1 MQKTKDKRQKT
12 KVSKKRVTIYQ
23 NQEPMKG
30 MTLIVK
36 KTTQL
41 IAGMIF
47 MYGIYVIVHGHL
59 TPGGG
64 FAGGVVIAG
73 SLILVILSYGG
84 DFMKLI
90 KEEAGTTIV
99 ESLATILVILI
110 AVSGFLF
117 GTKIFFNNFLPKGIV
132 GHLVSAGVLPLY
144 NIFVGIEVAASIFII
159 FLSLIIFKEESKE

>member
-1 MQKTKDKRQKT
+1 
-12 KVSKKRVTIYQ
+12 
-23 NQEPMKG
+23 MKG

-64 FAGGVVIAG
+64 FAGGVIIAG
-73 SLILVILSYGG
+73 SFILITLAYGG
-84 DFMKLI
+84 DFMKLL
-90 KEEAGTTIV
+90 KAESGTTII
-99 ESLATILVILI
+99 ESCATIMVIML
-110 AVSGFLF
+110 AVAGFLF
-117 GTKIFFNNFLPKGIV
+117 GTKIFFNNFLPKGIA

-144 NIFVGIEVAASIFII
+144 NIFVGAEVAASIFVI
-159 FLSLIIFKEESKE
+159 FLSLIIFKEEEQK

>member
-1 MQKTKDKRQKT
+1 
-12 KVSKKRVTIYQ
+12 
-23 NQEPMKG
+23 

-36 KTTQL
+36 KTSQL

-73 SLILVILSYGG
+73 SLILITLANGG

-99 ESLATILVILI
+99 ESMATLMVVMV
-110 AVSGFLF
+110 ATGGFLF
-117 GTKIFFNNFLPKGIV
+117 GAHVFFNNFLPKGVV
-132 GHLVSAGVLPLY
+132 GHLISAGVLPLY
-144 NIFVGIEVAASIFII
+144 NIFIGTEVAASIFII
-159 FLSLIIFKEESKE
+159 FLSLIIFKEESPQ

>member
-1 MQKTKDKRQKT
+1 
-12 KVSKKRVTIYQ
+12 
-23 NQEPMKG
+23 MKG

-73 SLILVILSYGG
+73 SLILVTLANGG
-84 DFMKLI
+84 DFLKLI
-90 KEEAGTTIV
+90 KEEAGTTII
-99 ESLATILVILI
+99 ESLATLLVIMIATAGLI
-110 AVSGFLF
+110 F
-117 GTKIFFNNFLPKGIV
+117 GTHVFFNNFLPKGVV
-132 GHLVSAGVLPLY
+132 GHLISAGVLPLY
-144 NIFVGIEVAASIFII
+144 NIFVGTEVAASIFII
-159 FLSLIIFKEESKE
+159 FLSLIIFKEESPQ

>member
-1 MQKTKDKRQKT
+1 
-12 KVSKKRVTIYQ
+12 
-23 NQEPMKG
+23 MKG

-47 MYGIYVIVHGHL
+47 MYGIYVILHGHL

-73 SLILVILSYGG
+73 SFILVTLAFGG
-84 DFMKLI
+84 DFMKLLR
-90 KEEAGTTIV
+90 EESGTTIV
-99 ESLATILVILI
+99 ESFATIMVIML
-110 AVSGFLF
+110 AVGGLFF

-132 GHLVSAGVLPLY
+132 GHLISAGVLPLY
-144 NIFVGIEVAASIFII
+144 NIFVGTEVAASIFII
-159 FLSLIIFKEESKE
+159 FLSLIIFKEESSK

>member
-1 MQKTKDKRQKT
+1 
-12 KVSKKRVTIYQ
+12 
-23 NQEPMKG
+23 

-64 FAGGVVIAG
+64 FAGGVIVSG
-73 SLILVILSYGG
+73 SLILVTLAYGG

-90 KEEAGTTIV
+90 KEESGSTIV
-99 ESLATILVILI
+99 ESLATLMVIMI
-110 AVSGFLF
+110 ATSGFLI
-117 GTKIFFNNFLPKGIV
+117 GTKVFFNNFLPKGIV
-132 GHLVSAGVLPLY
+132 GQLISAGVLPLY
-144 NIFVGIEVAASIFII
+144 NIFVGAEVSASIFII
-159 FLSLIIFKEESKE
+159 FLSLVIFKEESIQ